1 MEGNQTVNFIAEC
14 IKSQSDFTREVY
26 YNICD
31 GTITEVPTG
40 VYDYIIGIPFALI
53 LICIAVLAIFA
64 TYRMIKIGINSL

>member
-40 VYDYIIGIPFALI
+40 IYDYMLGIPVAVMFICLGVASIVGLI
-53 LICIAVLAIFA
+53 RF
-64 TYRMIKIGINSL
+64 IKA